1 MERGQSKIPSILC
14 YHQSP
19 FSGTVVNVDA
29 LQYSTVPIFV
39 IMLQGQSLGPGEGG
53 LINPIQALG
62 NTGRSGLGWS

>member
-1 MERGQSKIPSILC
+1 
-14 YHQSP
+14 
-19 FSGTVVNVDA
+19 VNLDA
-29 LQYSTVPIFV
+29 VQYSTVPIFV